1 MSLASRVL
9 STALTSCVA
18 VGAALHPAPARAVEP
33 PAQRP
38 GPLGGGVTL
47 LPNGWRIAPAGAHIP
62 VGDLPLAMALH
73 PDGRHLVITNNGW
86 SKPSLRVVDLA
97 QRQVVQVLPLEN
109 AWLGLA
115 WQRDGR
121 RLYSAGASD
130 NSVAELEWR
139 GGRLHP
145 ARTLTV
151 APPQRNVDDS
161 KLVNAGFVGGLAL
174 SPDQSTLYAT
184 EVYGQAVAA
193 VDLKS
198 GAKIA
203 QAGLPGE
210 AYGVL
215 AAPDGRTVYVSV
227 WGKARIA
234 LLEPRTLRLLGEIP
248 VGEHPNAMA
257 LSNDGRRLFVACAN
271 TNAVW
276 AVDLETRKVSE
287 QIGVALSPKAPA
299 GSTPN
304 ALALSGDGRTL
315 LVANADNHAVAVV
328 DVSRAGESRFQGF
341 IPTGWY
347 PTGVAFD
354 ASGQTILVLDG
365 KGLAPAANPGGPQ
378 PNVPRAG
385 TQYIAGLLVGALSF
399 VPRPDAPTLAAMTAR
414 VHELSA
420 YDEARAAR
428 PPGRPPGSPIP
439 DRPGQDSPIKHVFY
453 VIRENRTYDQIL
465 GDLPRGNGDPN
476 LTLFGQEVTPN
487 AHAIAQEFVQFDNFY
502 VDAEV
507 SADGHAFST
516 AAYATDA
523 VEKLWP
529 TSYADRGGL
538 YFSEGGGEPRNRY
551 GNLAAP
557 ADGYLWDFAAR
568 AGVSLR
574 SYGEFTEWVRDVRVG
589 EPVKAT
595 VPGLEGK
602 VHPTYPAWDLSIP
615 DERRVEVWLEEFR
628 RFEKE
633 GGLPQVNLF
642 HLGGDHTEGTRPGA
656 RTPRAMV
663 AENDRALGRLVE
675 AISHS
680 RFWPESAIFVL
691 EDDAQNGPDHVDAHR
706 SVLLVASPWT
716 RRGALDSGLYTTSS
730 VLRTIELV
738 FGLPPMSQF
747 DAAAAPLFAAFAET
761 PDPAPF
767 EAREARVSLTE
778 RNGEDA
784 PGAAASLRMDLSAPD
799 RAPERELNEILWQAV
814 RGTGS
819 PMPAPVRAA
828 FVRPLEGPDSDDG
841 PDE

>member
-1 MSLASRVL
+1 MRLTARVL
-9 STALTSCVA
+9 STALVLPLTA
-18 VGAALHPAPARAVEP
+18 GGALRPAPAGAEEP
-33 PAQRP
+33 PAARP

-47 LPNGWRIAPAGAHIP
+47 LPNGWRIAPAGTYLP

-121 RLYSAGASD
+121 RLYSSGAAD
-130 NSVAELEWR
+130 NSVTELEWR
-139 GGRLHP
+139 GNRLHVS
-145 ARTLTV
+145 RTISLG
-151 APPQRNVDDS
+151 PPQKNRGEFV
-161 KLVNAGFVGGLAL
+161 LENAGFVGGLAL
-174 SPDQSTLYAT
+174 SPDEKTLYAT
-184 EVYGQAVAA
+184 EVYGQAVTA
-193 VDLKS
+193 VDLQS
-198 GAKIA
+198 GTRIA

-215 AAPDGRTVYVSV
+215 AAPDGRVVYVSV

-257 LSNDGRRLFVACAN
+257 LSSDGRRLFVACAN

-276 AVDLETRKVSE
+276 AVDLETKRVSE
-287 QIGVALSPKAPA
+287 QIGVALSAKAPA

-304 ALALSGDGRTL
+304 ALALSADGRTL
-315 LVANADNHAVAVV
+315 LVANADNNTVAVV
-328 DVSRAGESRFQGF
+328 DVSHPEESRFQGF

-347 PTGVAFD
+347 PTDVAFD
-354 ASGQTILVLDG
+354 ATGQTILILNG

-399 VPRPDAPTLAAMTAR
+399 VPRPDAPTLVAMTAR

-420 YDEARAAR
+420 YDDARAAR
-428 PPGRPPGSPIP
+428 PPGRPAGSPIP
-439 DRPGQDSPIKHVFY
+439 DQPGQASPIKHVFY

-465 GDLPRGNGDPN
+465 GDLPRGDGDPN
-476 LTLFGQEVTPN
+476 LTLFGEEVTPN
-487 AHAIAQEFVQFDNFY
+487 AHAIAREFVQFDNFY

-574 SYGEFTEWVRDVRVG
+574 SYGEFTDWVSPG
-589 EPVKAT
+589 GPVKAT

-602 VHPTYPAWDLSIP
+602 VNPSYPAWDLSIP
-615 DERRVEVWLEEFR
+615 DERRVDVWLEEFR

-633 GGLPQVNLF
+633 GGLPQVSLF

-663 AENDRALGRLVE
+663 AENDLALGRLVD

-716 RRGALDSGLYTTSS
+716 RRGALDSTLYSTSS
-730 VLRTIELV
+730 VLRTIELIV
-738 FGLPPMSQF
+738 GLPPMSQY
-747 DAAAAPLFAAFAET
+747 DAAATPLFAAFAPA
-761 PDPAPF
+761 PDPTPLR
-767 EAREARVSLTE
+767 AREARVSLTE
-778 RNGEDA
+778 TNAEDA
-784 PGAAASLRMDLSAPD
+784 PGAQASLRMNLEAPD
-799 RAPERELNEILWQAV
+799 RAPERELNEIVWQAV
-814 RGTGS
+814 RGKGS
-819 PMPAPVRAA
+819 QMPAPVRAA
-828 FVRPLEGPDSDDG
+828 FVRPVEGRDRG
-841 PDE
+841 EPDE